1 MGPAERDNG
10 ATRKLVGW
18 GRRIRTPAAW
28 SRATC
33 PTTRR
38 SPTNAPNLTTPPQ
51 RSADRRLERAA
62 RAEARD
68 LGRRYLDL
76 FAGTRVASVPSGA
89 TGDDERAESGNRDA
103 ATAAQRIDD
112 AADERVHGALRGG
125 LRAPRMLRH
134 DRHQLGLG
142 HRAPRPSLACQGDG
156 VNQVVTRRTASRKN
170 AGWNGFSTTST
181 PASRR
186 NLKAS
191 RFAVSPVMKMKR
203 WLSDGSP
210 FVASR

>member
-1 MGPAERDNG
+1 MGPAERDDDAN
-10 ATRKLVGW
+10 RKLLAGGGGFEPPLRGPEPRVL
-18 GRRIRTPAAW
+18 PLDDPP
-28 SRATC
+28 
-33 PTTRR
+33 PTH
-38 SPTNAPNLTTPPQ
+38 PTLPHPPNG
-51 RSADRRLERAA
+51 SADRRLERAT
-62 RAEARD
+62 RAEARH
-68 LGRRYLDL
+68 LGRRNLDL
-76 FAGTRVASVPSGA
+76 LAGARVAPVAGRA
-89 TGDDERAESGNRDA
+89 ARDDERAKSGNRDA
-103 ATAAQRIDD
+103 ATAAQRLDD

-125 LRAPRMLRH
+125 LRAPRILRH

-170 AGWNGFSTTST
+170 AGSKGFSTTST

-203 WLSDGSP
+203 RLSDGSP

>member
-68 LGRRYLDL
+68 LGRRNLDL
-76 FAGTRVASVPSGA
+76 FAGARVASVAGGA
-89 TGDDERAESGNRDA
+89 ARDHERAESRDRDA
-103 ATAAQRIDD
+103 PTAAERLDD
-112 AADERVHGALRGG
+112 A
-125 LRAPRMLRH
+125 
-134 DRHQLGLG
+134 
-142 HRAPRPSLACQGDG
+142 
-156 VNQVVTRRTASRKN
+156 
-170 AGWNGFSTTST
+170 
-181 PASRR
+181 
-186 NLKAS
+186 
-191 RFAVSPVMKMKR
+191 
-203 WLSDGSP
+203 
-210 FVASR
+210 